1 MSKVLIV
8 DDDVLSTQMY
18 ATKLQS
24 GGHEVILSSDGEEAL
39 EKIKDTFDL
48 ILLDIMMPKIDGV
61 ALLKEIKKGVNK
73 QTVILIMT
81 NLISEEVKK
90 ECLEALDYIR
100 VAAIEESCYFACCEA
115 FFTILD
121 NGLYGDGFGC

>member
-90 ECLEALDYIR
+90 ECLENGATEFLLKADYNPLQL
-100 VAAIEESCYFACCEA
+100 VEKIEQYLKKE
-115 FFTILD
+115 
-121 NGLYGDGFGC
+121 